1 MSVKVENIEIAL
13 KEHFNEKI
21 VSNGFWAT
29 YAQIASEFSN
39 QLVKRLDELGYSFTD
54 YQYPLATQISTSP
67 IVYGGNVYSYSNS
80 SDQNLWVKYC
90 NAKFYTGKHFLLFP
104 CYTTQYNEMEGT
116 TGSGIDAGLKPVDSD
131 YFTVVPIVAKVSE
144 LPNYISWYA
153 GKNVL
158 VPKTNLGAITV
169 SDNGVDT
176 ETGFLTS
183 ENLGIIDDLE
193 FMQNRY
199 VILGFKFYQ
208 GTTLKQTIQYNT
220 SIYRTYT
227 NYPFS
232 GVRFNC
238 KYPKTNNQADAP
250 YEPTTAIVN
259 AYGLLI
265 GVLGGVSIA
274 DRWATLGLECIFFSA
289 GMATP
294 HQFPCDVSY
303 HIVTN
308 DVTIPPQQTKA
319 ILSNS
324 GWWRGA
330 DGNDYYATKL
340 LTFGSLDDI
349 EIALNGTYFQWAWS
363 VDDIQNGNIHD
374 TTGGQQSNQTT
385 DGIGGNGDNHT
396 DDINTII
403 NVPTYTPSATGFTNH
418 WILTGAQLPELGNFL
433 FSETFLN
440 DLARLVTNPLDSVL
454 AVRYY
459 PYNVINVATT
469 EAKDIYIGNVNSRI
483 AAYRMLPQ
491 SNNRIPIGVIDVNN
505 YYGDF
510 ADYNGYTHTYIY
522 LPYIGFNAL
531 DTNKIMGQTLNIYY
545 VLDYMSGACTAQI
558 ITANGDYIAEYTG
571 KIGIDIAFSGTQQ
584 NILAQQILSSIATLA
599 TTAIGAAASPAV
611 GGAAAVSGLANITT
625 GLFNAAQE
633 ANTPVTIGK
642 SANETWL
649 YAPQKP
655 FLVFSIPRELVAD
668 GYKDIVG
675 YPTAYGGTLGTYSGF
690 VKCTDFHFNAPN
702 DCTEQEIIE
711 IETILKQGVI
721 L

>member
-1 MSVKVENIEIAL
+1 MSLKVENIELAL
-13 KEHFNEKI
+13 REHFNTKI

-29 YAQIASEFSN
+29 YAQIVSEFN
-39 QLVKRLDELGYSFTD
+39 DQFVAKLDNIGYKFYSKNFS
-54 YQYPLATQISTSP
+54 AKAQIDTAPTS
-67 IVYGGNVYSYSNS
+67 YGGNAYFYATPGN
-80 SDQNLWVKYC
+80 QTMWEARC
-90 NAKFYTGKHFLLFP
+90 NAKFYAGEVTYTAP
-104 CYTTQYNEMEGT
+104 AYTTNFNTMGGG
-116 TGSGIDAGLKPVDSD
+116 TGSGDEKAIKPVDSN
-131 YFTVVPIVAKVSE
+131 YFTVVPIVVKVNE
-144 LPNYISWYA
+144 LPNYIPWYS

-158 VPKTNLGAITV
+158 VPKTNLNRITV
-169 SDNGVDT
+169 TENGSPI
-176 ETGFLTS
+176 TGFLEA
-183 ENLGIIDDLE
+183 ENLGVFDNLE
-193 FMQNRY
+193 FLQNRY
-199 VILGFKFYQ
+199 VIIGFKFYQ
-208 GTTLKQTIQYNT
+208 GTNLKYTVQYNT
-220 SIYRTYT
+220 SIHKTYA
-227 NYPFS
+227 YFPFS

-238 KYPKTNNQADAP
+238 SYAKYYNQSAVA
-250 YEPTTAIVN
+250 YEPNTVIVN
-259 AYGLLI
+259 AYGLLL
-265 GVLGGVSIA
+265 GALGGLSIYE
-274 DRWATLGLECIFFSA
+274 RWATLGLECIFFSA
-289 GMATP
+289 GMSTP
-294 HQFPCDVSY
+294 HHFPCDVTY
-303 HIVTN
+303 HLVSN
-308 DVTIPPQQTKA
+308 DVNLPTDFTYITN
-319 ILSNS
+319 NS
-324 GWWRGA
+324 GWWST
-330 DGNDYYATKL
+330 DGNNYYCTKL

-374 TTGGQQSNQTT
+374 TTGGQQGNQTT

-418 WILTGAQLPELGNFL
+418 WVLTGAQLPELGNFL

-459 PYNVINVATT
+459 PYNVVNVAAA
-469 EAKDIYIGNVNSRI
+469 EAKDVYIGNVNSHI
-483 AAYRMLPQ
+483 AAYRMSAQ

-510 ADYNGYTHTYIY
+510 ADYNGYTQTYIY

-531 DTNKIMGQTLNIYY
+531 DTNKIMGETLNIYY
-545 VLDYMSGACTAQI
+545 VIDYMSGACTAQI
-558 ITANGDYIAEYTG
+558 ITDNGDYIAEYTG

-584 NILAQQILSSIATLA
+584 NILAQQVFSSIATIGISAA
-599 TTAIGAAASPAV
+599 TAAASPAI
-611 GGAAAVSGLANITT
+611 GSAALISGAT
-625 GLFNAAQE
+625 NAAGGVVTGAQQ

-642 SANETWL
+642 SSNETWL

-675 YPTAYGGTLGTYSGF
+675 YPTAYGGTLSTYSGF

-702 DCTEQEIIE
+702 DCTAQELAE
-711 IETILKQGVI
+711 IETLLKQGVI

>member
-21 VSNGFWAT
+21 ASNGFWAT

-39 QLVKRLDELGYSFTD
+39 QLVKRLDELGYNFTVG
-54 YQYPLATQISTSP
+54 QYPLATQITAAP
-67 IVYGGNVYSYSNS
+67 IVYGGNVYSYFNS
-80 SDQNLWVKYC
+80 GEQELWAKHC
-90 NAKFYTGKHFLLFP
+90 NAKFYTGKHTLLSP
-104 CYTTQYNEMEGT
+104 CYSTQFNPMAGT
-116 TGSGIDAGLKPVDSD
+116 TGSGIDKGLKPVDSD

-158 VPKTNLGAITV
+158 VPKTDLGAITV
-169 SDNGVDT
+169 TNNGVII
-176 ETGFLTS
+176 ENGFLTS

-199 VILGFKFYQ
+199 VILGFKFYR
-208 GTTLKQTIQYNT
+208 GTTIEQTIQYNT

-227 NYPFS
+227 HYPFS
-232 GVRFNC
+232 GIRFNC
-238 KYPKTNNQADAP
+238 NYSKSNNQDSAP
-250 YEPTTAIVN
+250 YEPNTAIVN

-265 GVLGGVSIA
+265 GALGGVSIF
-274 DRWATLGLECIFFSA
+274 DRWATLGMECIFFSA
-289 GMATP
+289 GMSTA
-294 HQFPCDVSY
+294 HQFPCDVTY
-303 HIVTN
+303 HVATN
-308 DVTIPPQQTKA
+308 DVTLPTDYTYIGN
-319 ILSNS
+319 NS
-324 GWWRGA
+324 GYWVDA
-330 DGNDYYATKL
+330 NNNKYYATKL

-349 EIALNGTYFQWAWS
+349 EVALNGTYFQWAWS

-374 TTGGQQSNQTT
+374 TTGGQQGNQTT
-385 DGIGGNGDNHT
+385 EGIGGNGDNHT

-403 NVPTYTPSATGFTNH
+403 NAPTYTPSATGFTNH
-418 WILTGAQLPELGNFL
+418 WVLTGAQLPELGTFL

-440 DLARLVTNPLDSVL
+440 ALTRLVTNPLDSVL

-459 PYNVINVATT
+459 PYNVVNVTST

-491 SNNRIPIGVIDVNN
+491 SNNRIPLGVIDVNN

-510 ADYNGYTHTYIY
+510 ADYNGYTRTYIY
-522 LPYIGFNAL
+522 LPYIGFNSL
-531 DTNKIMGQTLNIYY
+531 DTNKIMGQTLGIYY
-545 VLDYMSGACTAQI
+545 VIDYMSGACTAQI

-584 NILAQQILSSIATLA
+584 NILAQQILSSMATLV

-633 ANTPVTIGK
+633 ANAPVTIGR
-642 SANETWL
+642 SSNETWL

-675 YPTAYGGTLGTYSGF
+675 FPTAYGGTLGTYSGF
-690 VKCTDFHFNAPN
+690 VKCDDFHFNAPN
-702 DCTEQEIIE
+702 DCTEREITE

-721 L
+721 V

>member
-39 QLVKRLDELGYSFTD
+39 QLVKRLDDLGYNFTVGE
-54 YQYPLATQISTSP
+54 YPLATQINTSP
-67 IVYGGNVYSYSNS
+67 IVYGGNAYLYPTS
-80 SDQNLWVKYC
+80 SELDLWVKYC
-90 NAKFYTGKHFLLFP
+90 NAKFYTGTHTYLFP
-104 CYTTQYNEMEGT
+104 CYSTQFNEMRGT
-116 TGSGIDAGLKPVDSD
+116 TGLGDDNALKPVDSD

-158 VPKTNLGAITV
+158 VPKTDLNAITV
-169 SDNGVDT
+169 STNGVII
-176 ETGFLTS
+176 ENGFLSS
-183 ENLGIIDDLE
+183 ENLGVIDNLE
-193 FMQNRY
+193 FMKNRY

-238 KYPKTNNQADAP
+238 TYSKSNNQANAP
-250 YEPTTAIVN
+250 YEPTTVIVN

-265 GVLGGVSIA
+265 GALGGVSIP
-274 DRWATLGLECIFFSA
+274 DRWATLGMECIFFSA
-289 GMATP
+289 GMSTP
-294 HQFPCDVSY
+294 HQFPCDVMY
-303 HIVTN
+303 HVVTN
-308 DVTIPPQQTKA
+308 DVVLPTDNTYIMN
-319 ILSNS
+319 NS
-324 GWWRGA
+324 GEWWA
-330 DGNDYYATKL
+330 DGNRYYVTKL

-374 TTGGQQSNQTT
+374 TTGGQQGNQTT

-396 DDINTII
+396 DDINAVI

-418 WILTGAQLPELGNFL
+418 WVLTGAQLPELGAFL
-433 FSETFLN
+433 FSQTFLN

-459 PYNVINVATT
+459 PYNVNNVART
-469 EAKDIYIGNVNSRI
+469 EAAEVYIGNVNSRI
-483 AAYRMLPQ
+483 AAYKMLPQ

-510 ADYNGYTHTYIY
+510 ADYNGYTRTHIY

-611 GGAAAVSGLANITT
+611 GGAAAVSGLANTT
-625 GLFNAAQE
+625 IGLFNAAQE

-642 SANETWL
+642 SSNETWL

-702 DCTEQEIIE
+702 DCTAKEIAE
-711 IETILKQGVI
+711 IETLLKQGVI
-721 L
+721 V